1 MNQTQAAIEHELAE
15 TALMAETL
23 RIDQEH
29 IAIACYQY
37 FDYSARQI
45 QRVFR
50 GHLGRRVLRQL
61 MALKAAL
68 RIQRAYRTMR
78 ARRLAR
84 LKRFRGICRRMLR
97 GLRGVIAKQELSH
110 KELLSRVNQNMLIDT
125 QWRKAMGVADSEND
139 LISALYRKKFMRKRI
154 GTLFRQFYWIHSV
167 AKYWRSL
174 VPAHQPNEP
183 QAAAVELP
191 TVQAESSESHLEAID
206 EEPADDSK
214 AFSSSRSLLDSNADS
229 SALRGRPK
237 TKPNEFKDGR
247 RVVDREELRRRQRL
261 YTERIYNENLKRETG
276 RAAAAEKQ
284 REAARIAAL
293 QQQEQEDQQ
302 RLLRLQRAQQLRD
315 DMDRRGQQIL
325 REMQSKKEEELRR
338 QQEADARLRL
348 ARTKIATEVL
358 SEETQHILQRRTK
371 KTQEP
376 SGSFMSI

>member
-1 MNQTQAAIEHELAE
+1 MV
-15 TALMAETL
+15 ETL

-50 GHLGRRVLRQL
+50 GHIGRRVIRQL

-68 RIQRAYRTMR
+68 RIQRAYRAMR

-110 KELLSRVNQNMLIDT
+110 KELLSRVNQNMMIDT

-154 GTLFRQFYWIHSV
+154 GALFKQLYWIHSI
-167 AKYWRSL
+167 ATFWCSL
-174 VPAHQPNEP
+174 VPQQQSTEP
-183 QAAAVELP
+183 EAASVELLP
-191 TVQAESSESHLEAID
+191 EAESSEGHLESVN
-206 EEPADDSK
+206 EEPLDDSK
-214 AFSSSRSLLDSNADS
+214 AFLSSRSLPDTNAHLS
-229 SALRGRPK
+229 SPRGRPK
-237 TKPNEFKDGR
+237 TKPNEFKNGR
-247 RVVDREELRRRQRL
+247 RVFDREELRRRQRL
-261 YTERIYNENLKRETG
+261 YTERIYNENLKRESA
-276 RAAAAEKQ
+276 RAAAVEKQ
-284 REAARIAAL
+284 RDAARTAAL
-293 QQQEQEDQQ
+293 QQQAQEDQQ
-302 RLLRLQRAQQLRD
+302 RLFRLQRAQQLRD

-325 REMQSKKEEELRR
+325 RKMQSKKEDELRR
-338 QQEADARLRL
+338 QEEANARLRL
-348 ARTKIATEVL
+348 ARTKIAAEML

-371 KTQEP
+371 KTHTLLP